1 MGVLLVLTRCK
12 QVGLP
17 FRLLLHP
24 VQLGH
29 TRTIPLSLNP
39 VWTNPEERF
48 VVAVGLEDAAKC
60 DLTLEVWDEDDLGQG
75 DFLGQVRNR
84 KETKTRVGTRR

>member
-1 MGVLLVLTRCK
+1 M
-12 QVGLP
+12 
-17 FRLLLHP
+17 
-24 VQLGH
+24 QLGR
-29 TRTIPLSLNP
+29 TRTIALSLDP

-75 DFLGQVRNR
+75 DFLGQVRIR
-84 KETKTRVGTRR
+84 KGMKLRVGTTG